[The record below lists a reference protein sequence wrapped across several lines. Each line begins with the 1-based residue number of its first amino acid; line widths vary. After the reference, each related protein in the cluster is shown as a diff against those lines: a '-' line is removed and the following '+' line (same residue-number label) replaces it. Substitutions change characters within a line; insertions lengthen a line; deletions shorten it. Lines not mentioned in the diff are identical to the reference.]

1 MTLKFDVQSVILS
14 NGETIAYRQAGS
26 GEKVLVLI
34 HGNMTSSKHWDLVME
49 NLQCSY
55 RMYAIDLRGFGF
67 STYNKPID
75 SLRDFSE
82 DLFLF
87 VNQVGLTSFSL
98 VGWSTGGG
106 VSMQFAS
113 SYPEYVEQL
122 ILVESVGIKGY
133 PIFQKDENGQPIPF
147 QYLSSKE
154 EIAKDPIQVLPMLQ
168 ALEKRD
174 KEYYRMIWN
183 LLIYTHNQPNPEKYE
198 EYLDDM
204 LTQRNLVDVDY
215 ALVTFNMSD
224 ESNGVTKG
232 TSEVHQIVA
241 PTLVLQGDRDYV
253 VPKEMADEIAS
264 AIPHA
269 KFVLLPD
276 CGHSPLVDCLDELVQ
291 HIKAFV
297 K

>member
-1 MTLKFDVQSVILS
+1 MTLKSGVQSVILP

-34 HGNMTSSKHWDLVME
+34 HGNMTSSKHWDVVMD
-49 NLQCSY
+49 NLQFSY

-67 STYNKPID
+67 STYNKPIE

-113 SYPEYVEQL
+113 NHPEYVEQL

-133 PIFQKDENGQPIPF
+133 PIFEKDEKGQPIPF
-147 QYLSSKE
+147 KYLSSKE
-154 EIAKDPIQVLPMLQ
+154 EIAKDPIQVLPALE

-174 KEYYRMIWN
+174 KDYYRMIWN

-215 ALVTFNMSD
+215 ALVTFNLSD
-224 ESNGVTKG
+224 ESNGVTNG
-232 TSEVHQIVA
+232 TGEVHQIVA

-253 VPKEMADEIAS
+253 VPKAMADEIAN

-276 CGHSPLVDCLDELVQ
+276 SGHSPLVDCLDELVQ